1 MELNEYVKL
10 FRRRLVMILFIAFL
24 GVDAAVL
31 VTWLSP
37 KTYEAH
43 STVFIRADSP
53 GSSSYEDSQFTLQ
66 RVRNYPDLVKS
77 PQVLQPV
84 ADALGEDY
92 SVSGLAREV
101 TAENPADTVYVQ
113 VTGRSST
120 PELAVRL
127 TNLVTQNLAEQIRI
141 LEAGG
146 DRSVSID
153 PRITVP
159 AIAPSRP
166 TSPNPVVNLALGLIG
181 GLALGMM
188 VAVAGAGRDR
198 RIFTARDVR
207 DVTGLEVVANVRA
220 VSGRPQSKNVA
231 HAPAD
236 VGSYRELLTHVLLA
250 NEGSLP
256 RVLLATAACP
266 GAEGAATS
274 LLEGWAAFLAR
285 TGRRVCLVEGEQPRQ
300 HAFGLEPG
308 SRGLLEAVAAGKPL
322 TSVLIPVREN
332 SLYVLSAGTAHV
344 PAADLARKVGPA
356 LNELAAGFDVVLVH
370 TRFDS
375 RPLSNEVLAPT
386 AQGALILACYGRTT
400 DDQLDLAALE
410 LRALKVP
417 PLGVV
422 LLSIP
427 RNRRR
432 TLPTRQLA
440 TAEPPLERKTGGTT
454 VGAAGGEK
462 R

>member
-10 FRRRLVMILFIAFL
+10 FRRRLLMILFIAFL
-24 GVDAAVL
+24 GVDAALL

-53 GSSSYEDSQFTLQ
+53 NSSSYEDSQFTLQ
-66 RVRNYPDLVKS
+66 RVRNYPDLVNS

-84 ADALGEDY
+84 VDVLGGDY
-92 SVSGLAREV
+92 SVEALGREV
-101 TAENPADTVYVQ
+101 SAENPADTVYVQ
-113 VTGRSST
+113 VTGRSNT
-120 PELAVRL
+120 PEMAVRL
-127 TNLVTQNLAEQIRI
+127 TNLVTQNLAEQIRV

-146 DRSVSID
+146 DRSVAID

-159 AIAPSRP
+159 AIAPSSP

-181 GLALGMM
+181 GLTVGML

-220 VSGRPQSKNVA
+220 VTGRPQSKNVA

-250 NEGSLP
+250 NEGALP
-256 RVLLATAACP
+256 KVLLATAACP
-266 GAEGAATS
+266 GADGGSAR
-274 LLEGWAAFLAR
+274 LMEGWAAFLAR
-285 TGRRVCLVEGEQPRQ
+285 TGRRVCLVEADRQQQP
-300 HAFGLEPG
+300 AFGMKPTT
-308 SRGLLEAVAAGKPL
+308 RGLLEALGAGEPL
-322 TSVLIPVREN
+322 SSVVVPVREN
-332 SLYVLSAGTAHV
+332 SLYVLPAGTAHV
-344 PAADLARKVGPA
+344 HPADLMRRVGPA
-356 LNELAAGFDVVLVH
+356 LGELSADFDVVLIH
-370 TRFDS
+370 SRFDS
-375 RPLSNEVLAPT
+375 RPLSNEVLSSV

-410 LRALKVP
+410 LRALKVR

-427 RNRRR
+427 RNRRK
-432 TLPTRQLA
+432 TVPTRALA
-440 TAEPPLERKTGGTT
+440 EGETAVDAKTGEPT
-454 VGAAGGEK
+454 VGVAGGGK
-462 R
+462 G